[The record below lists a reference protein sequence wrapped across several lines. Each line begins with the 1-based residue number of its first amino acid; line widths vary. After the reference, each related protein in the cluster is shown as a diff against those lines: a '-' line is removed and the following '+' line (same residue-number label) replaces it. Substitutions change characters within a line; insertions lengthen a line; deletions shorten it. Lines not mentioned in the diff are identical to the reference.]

1 MSHLLHVTRLPSKAV
16 QRKGVMPLML
26 EFQVPAETA
35 PYLVSSSSS
44 VLWINDAHPG
54 SLVKAA
60 VRESTPGA
68 FFREVVEAVIA
79 MGRQQEWGNVH
90 PLTIEGLR
98 AAIDH
103 VAFYELGPLELLTPR
118 AHPAGSTVDD
128 DDEDETAPGDVA
140 AEAPQRVSSAALM
153 PPGLRPLLEEAGL
166 PFRPSAWVP
175 SGTVVVVPRDRSF
188 VGMVS
193 QVTPKKIAG
202 VVHNAARGIGIAQ
215 GSPPHELADR
225 TLPDPGAG

>member
-1 MSHLLHVTRLPSKAV
+1 MSHLLHISRLQSKAT

-26 EFQVPAETA
+26 EFQVPEETA

-44 VLWINDAHPG
+44 VMWINEAPG

-68 FFREVVEAVIA
+68 FFQEIIKAVA
-79 MGRQQEWGNVH
+79 KMGLQQEWGNVH
-90 PLTIEGLR
+90 PLTVEGLQ

-103 VAFYELGPLELLTPR
+103 VAFYDLGPLELLTPR
-118 AHPAGSTVDD
+118 AHPAGSAPG
-128 DDEDETAPGDVA
+128 DDEDEEMSP
-140 AEAPQRVSSAALM
+140 EAPQRVAPAALM
-153 PPGLRPLLEEAGL
+153 PPGLRPLLEAAGL

-175 SGTVVVVPRDRSF
+175 EGTVVVVPRDRSY
-188 VGMVS
+188 VGMAS

-215 GSPPHELADR
+215 GTPPHELVDR
-225 TLPDPGAG
+225 TLPDPDAG